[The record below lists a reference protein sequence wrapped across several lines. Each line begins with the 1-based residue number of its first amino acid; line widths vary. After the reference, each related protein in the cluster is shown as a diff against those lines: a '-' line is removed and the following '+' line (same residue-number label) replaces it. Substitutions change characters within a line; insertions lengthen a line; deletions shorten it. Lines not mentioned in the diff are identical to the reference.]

1 MRIGI
6 DIGGVVIGS
15 ENGKDT
21 SFFSNNYLATPMM
34 RMAHS
39 SLFTLNSEHEI
50 YFISKAGPRTAQKTL
65 DWLRNRGLFWKL
77 GIDESRL
84 IFCRER
90 SQKAPIARLLELDL
104 FIDDRLD
111 ICLSMMDTD
120 VSAIRFQDW
129 ISTLKMVEIIA
140 EQKAVCLF
148 P

>member
-15 ENGKDT
+15 PDGKDT

-34 RMAHS
+34 RMAHK
-39 SLFTLNSEHEI
+39 SLYILNQEHEI
-50 YFISKAGPRTAQKTL
+50 FFISKAGPKTAQKTL
-65 DWLRNRGLFWKL
+65 DWFRNRGLFWKL

-90 SQKAPIARLLELDL
+90 SQKAPISLLLELDL

-111 ICLSMMDTD
+111 ICKSMEENG
-120 VSAIRFQDW
+120 VSSILFKDW
-129 ISTLKMVEIIA
+129 IFTMDVIELMVEGPLPLNA
-140 EQKAVCLF
+140 
-148 P
+148 